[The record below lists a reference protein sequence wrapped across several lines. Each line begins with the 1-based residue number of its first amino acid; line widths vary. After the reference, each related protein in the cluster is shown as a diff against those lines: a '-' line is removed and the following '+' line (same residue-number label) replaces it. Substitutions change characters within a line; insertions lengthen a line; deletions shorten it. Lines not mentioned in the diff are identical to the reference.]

1 MIPDLTAPLVNLVT
15 EIIGSYGVWAV
26 FVLMVLESAGILVP
40 SEAIMLFGG
49 FLAGQGRT
57 TLFAVVAA
65 GVVGNV
71 VGSWIAYWVG
81 LKKGRDWALKWHWLH
96 ITPARLDKAD
106 AWFVRY
112 GSWAVLIA
120 RMLPIIRTFISFPAG
135 VARMPLGRFTIL
147 TFIGCIPWVTALA
160 WLGVLVGDNW
170 TSVQQNLHYFDYA
183 VAAAIVI
190 GIVFL
195 VVRSRKRRSVA
206 GGMGG

>member
-170 TSVQQNLHYFDYA
+170 TSVQQNLHYFDYT

-190 GIVFL
+190 GIVLL

-206 GGMGG
+206 GGAGG

>member
-1 MIPDLTAPLVNLVT
+1 MPDLTAPLVNLVT

-26 FVLMVLESAGILVP
+26 FVLMVLESVGILVP

-49 FLAGQGRT
+49 FLAGQGKT
-57 TLFAVVAA
+57 TFFAVVAA

-106 AWFVRY
+106 AWFLRY

-147 TFIGCIPWVTALA
+147 TVIGCIPWVTTLA
-160 WLGVLVGDNW
+160 WLGVLMGDNW
-170 TSVQQNLHYFDYA
+170 TSVQKGLHYFDYA

-190 GIVFL
+190 GIVWL

-206 GGMGG
+206 GATGG

>member
-1 MIPDLTAPLVNLVT
+1 MPDLTAPLVNLIT

-96 ITPARLDKAD
+96 ITPERLDKAD

-147 TFIGCIPWVTALA
+147 TFIGCIPWVTLLA
-160 WLGVLVGDNW
+160 WLGVLVGGNW
-170 TSVQQNLHYFDYA
+170 ESVQQNLHYFDYT

-190 GIVFL
+190 GIVLL

-206 GGMGG
+206 GGTGG